1 MKSCKGDNMVSCWHQ
16 WTEWVLELCP
26 ICMVVSKLRLSII
39 NRMVWEVY
47 DKANETVLS

>member
-1 MKSCKGDNMVSCWHQ
+1 MLAPVDRMGLGTLPNLHGSFK
-16 WTEWVLELCP
+16 TEA
-26 ICMVVSKLRLSII
+26 IN